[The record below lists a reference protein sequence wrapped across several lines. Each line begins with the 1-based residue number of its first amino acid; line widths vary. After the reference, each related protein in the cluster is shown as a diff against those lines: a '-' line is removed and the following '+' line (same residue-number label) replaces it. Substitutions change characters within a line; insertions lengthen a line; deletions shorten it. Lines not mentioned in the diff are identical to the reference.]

1 MQLKVKLYEKWC
13 NTHICEDKDGIGQ
26 RIDLMVDGAFPKGTD
41 PESLVGKTIECEYT
55 YPYISIAMGVREVT
69 NENS

>member
-1 MQLKVKLYEKWC
+1 MQFKVRLYETML
-13 NTHICEDKDGIGQ
+13 NTHICIDNDGHSH

-69 NENS
+69 NEDS